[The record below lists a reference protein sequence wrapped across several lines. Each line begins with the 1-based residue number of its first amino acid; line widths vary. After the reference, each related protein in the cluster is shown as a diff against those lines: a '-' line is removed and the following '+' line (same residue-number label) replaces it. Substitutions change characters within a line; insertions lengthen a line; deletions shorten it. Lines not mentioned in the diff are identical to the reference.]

1 MLKFV
6 TKLKTRSTCVFASSN
21 DNGDD
26 EDGVPSTSKST
37 KDKTTSKDL
46 KRKSNIQQEDGK
58 SSKYPKHSKNVP
70 ISLFKKT

>member
-1 MLKFV
+1 M
-6 TKLKTRSTCVFASSN
+6 TCVFASSN

-37 KDKTTSKDL
+37 KDKITSKNL
-46 KRKSNIQQEDGK
+46 KGKSNIQQEDGK
-58 SSKYPKHSKNVP
+58 SSKYPKHSKNLP